1 MVNGYKWYTMPLK
14 YKELEALAKETQQKW
29 TPDGTPNLY
38 AFSRGNGSVTWIARI
53 SRDQK
58 RHNFT
63 IGRFPEVKGDVA
75 RSITPAIKI
84 MHRQGYSKDAI
95 NNALKLSNLD
105 PVVFAALVKG
115 ERVAS
120 SNKTQTFEATAV
132 DWYNSHLKDG
142 LSDGPYKRQ
151 VLQQMTDYLFPKLG
165 QRPINEIKQ
174 KEIVEALSDTWK
186 TKKETGRKLRGNID
200 RIFEW
205 AVGQEL
211 LEFNPTPS
219 SRMMPKVAHNVQHM
233 ASLPYERAAEFWRWL
248 SDRPRMSIETKTG
261 LSIALLLAK
270 RTQEIRFME
279 WEHIDFDR
287 AIWTTPA
294 DKMKMRKAHR
304 QPITQPILAMLEELK
319 ARNGNQRYVLVNGN
333 KPLSENA
340 MLLAVKRFDAITV
353 HGFRATCG
361 TWCEENGVDR
371 EISKF
376 IKAHQPDYL
385 DAAYQRSDLLEQR
398 REALQRWANY
408 VTGQE

>member
-1 MVNGYKWYTMPLK
+1 MATNGIRMALK
-14 YKELEALAKETQQKW
+14 YKELEVLAKGTEQKW

-38 AFSRGNGSVTWIARI
+38 AFCRGNGSVTWIARI
-53 SRDQK
+53 SHEKK

-84 MHRQGYSKDAI
+84 MHQQGYSKDAI
-95 NNALKLSNLD
+95 NNALKLSNLN

-115 ERVAS
+115 EKIAS
-120 SNKTQTFEATAV
+120 NNKTQTFEATAI

-142 LSDGPYKRQ
+142 LSEGPYKKQ
-151 VLQQMTDYLFPKLG
+151 VLQQLTDYLFPKLG
-165 QRPINEIKQ
+165 LRPINEIKQ

-186 TKKETGRKLRGNID
+186 IKKETGRKLRGNID

-205 AVGQEL
+205 AVGHEL
-211 LEFNPTPS
+211 LDFNPTPS
-219 SRMMPKVAHNVQHM
+219 ARMMPKVTHNVQHM
-233 ASLPYERAAEFWRWL
+233 ASLPYERAPEFWRWL
-248 SDRPRMSIETKTG
+248 SDRPRMSIETRTG
-261 LSIALLLAK
+261 LAIALLLAK

-279 WEHIDFDR
+279 WDHIDFDR

-304 QPITQPILAMLEELK
+304 QPITQPILGMLEKLRET
-319 ARNGNQRYVLVNGN
+319 NGNQRYVLINGN

-340 MLLAVKRFDAITV
+340 MLFAVKRFDTITV

-398 REALQRWANY
+398 REALQKWADY
-408 VTGQE
+408 VTK